1 MNNNF
6 RTNLESIINQE
17 RQSAE
22 NIQSAQKE
30 Q

>member
-6 RTNLESIINQE
+6 RTNLESIIENE
-17 RQSAE
+17 KQSAE
-22 NIQSAQKE
+22 AIQAAMKE

>member
-6 RTNLESIINQE
+6 RTNLESIVDQE
-17 RQSAE
+17 KQSAE
-22 NIQSAQKE
+22 AIQVAMKE